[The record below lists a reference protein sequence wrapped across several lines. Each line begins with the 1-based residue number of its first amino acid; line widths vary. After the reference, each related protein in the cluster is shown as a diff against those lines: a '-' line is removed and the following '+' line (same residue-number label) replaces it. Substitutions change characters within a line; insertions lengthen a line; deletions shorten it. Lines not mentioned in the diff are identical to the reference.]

1 MAKKMRGANVNHDSK
16 NRSTS
21 FIQFG
26 NHPFPVLL
34 YLEWG
39 LLAIGLLSALVVSLS
54 FRRAS
59 FQFPFIPVVIIVIF
73 GLIGLRL
80 PTGKV
85 AAKVHTAIALIL
97 IIIVTVLGMRSRL
110 FTVLH
115 LYPFLYVILVI
126 RSCLMFRRGGRTV
139 VTATAFILFLTALF
153 YRLQNADWIQNLGI
167 QVPVLL
173 KEKIQ
178 DQLKLLNFGFAFTV
192 ALLMGLALL
201 FIFLLVNAL
210 LSERQ
215 SREQMAIANQQLRQ
229 YALRVETLAMEQ
241 ERNRIARDIHDSL
254 GHSLTALNLQI
265 EGALRLWQINPNQ
278 AQTFLREAKQMGS
291 MALQEVRQSVSAMRA
306 DPLQG
311 QGLEAAIALLV
322 QDFQRSTEIS
332 PACHFYLP
340 SPLSTELKITVY
352 RIVQEALTNISK
364 HAHATQVN
372 LTIQALDSGLQLVI
386 YDNGQGFEW
395 QQNQTGF
402 GLQGI
407 RERVLALGGQLAIA
421 SAAGQGCRITVD
433 FPHKNLHLGKP

>member
-1 MAKKMRGANVNHDSK
+1 MNHDSEE
-16 NRSTS
+16 RSTS
-21 FIQFG
+21 FIQIR
-26 NHPFPVLL
+26 NHPFLVLL

-39 LLAIGLLSALVVSLS
+39 LLAIGLLSVLVISLPL
-54 FRRAS
+54 RRANLH
-59 FQFPFIPVVIIVIF
+59 FPFTPVIIIVIF
-73 GLIGLRL
+73 GLMGLRL
-80 PTGKV
+80 PTGKIE
-85 AAKVHTAIALIL
+85 AKVHTAIALTL
-97 IIIVTVLGMRSRL
+97 IIIVTILGVRSRL
-110 FTVLH
+110 FTDLH

-126 RSCLMFRRGGRTV
+126 RSCLMFRLTGRII
-139 VTATAFILFLTALF
+139 VTTTAFILFLIALF
-153 YRLQNADWIQNLGI
+153 YRIQNSDWILNLGI
-167 QVPVLL
+167 RIPILL
-173 KEKIQ
+173 RERIQ
-178 DQLKLLNFGFAFTV
+178 DRLKLLNLGFAFTA

-254 GHSLTALNLQI
+254 GHSLTALNLQL
-265 EGALRLWQINPNQ
+265 EGALKLWQINPSQ

-311 QGLEAAIALLV
+311 EGLEAAIAPLV
-322 QDFQRSTEIS
+322 QDFQRSTGTS
-332 PACHFYLP
+332 PVCHFHLLDL
-340 SPLSTELKITVY
+340 LSRELNITVY

-372 LTIQALDSGLQLVI
+372 INIQTLDSGLHLMIQ
-386 YDNGQGFEW
+386 DNGQGFEW

-402 GLQGI
+402 GLQGV
-407 RERVLALGGQLAIA
+407 RERVLALGGELAIA
-421 SAAGQGCRITVD
+421 SAVGQGCQITVD
-433 FPHKNLHLGKP
+433 FPHQNSHSGKL

>member
-1 MAKKMRGANVNHDSK
+1 MNHDSK
-16 NRSTS
+16 DP
-21 FIQFG
+21 FIQLR

-39 LLAIGLLSALVVSLS
+39 LLAVGLFSVLLVSLPA
-54 FRRAS
+54 RRVP
-59 FQFPFIPVVIIVIF
+59 FQLPFIPVIIILIF
-73 GLIGLRL
+73 GLMGLRL
-80 PTGKV
+80 PT
-85 AAKVHTAIALIL
+85 AKNEARVHAAIALIL
-97 IIIVTVLGMRSRL
+97 IFVATLIGMRSRT

-115 LYPFLYVILVI
+115 LYPFLYIILVT
-126 RSCLMFRRGGRTV
+126 RSCLMFRLVGRITV
-139 VTATAFILFLTALF
+139 TVSAFTLFLWVLL
-153 YRLQNADWIQNLGI
+153 YRLQSSDWILNLGVRI
-167 QVPVLL
+167 PVPLRERL
-173 KEKIQ
+173 Q
-178 DQLKLLNFGFAFTV
+178 DRLKLLNLGFALTT

-215 SREQMAIANQQLRQ
+215 SKEQMAIANQQLRQ

-254 GHSLTALNLQI
+254 GHSLTALNLQL
-265 EGALRLWQINPNQ
+265 EGAVRLWQINPNQ

-311 QGLEAAIALLV
+311 EGLEATIARLV
-322 QDFQRSTEIS
+322 QDFQRSTKILT
-332 PACHFYLP
+332 ACHFHLP
-340 SPLSTELKITVY
+340 NPLSKELNITVY

-372 LTIQALDSGLQLVI
+372 LDIQTLDLGLQVVI
-386 YDNGQGFEW
+386 QDNGQGFEW

-421 SAAGQGCRITVD
+421 SAPGQGCQITVD
-433 FPHKNLHLGKP
+433 FPHCNSDSGKP